1 MRKGW
6 GGKSGVESRLDA
18 ALIAAAVAMLQNDGK
33 EHKMADIFKETLT
46 FDEKLAAL
54 FSAGNSSHQAR
65 FNKLIGPEVMAE
77 NHIVKTCGRPVTW
90 QYQG

>member
-1 MRKGW
+1 MMW
-6 GGKSGVESRLDA
+6 KSWSS
-18 ALIAAAVAMLQNDGK
+18 K
-33 EHKMADIFKETLT
+33 EQPRSSPT

-77 NHIVKTCGRPVTW
+77 NHIAKTCGRPVTW